1 MYAESYT
8 RTQSHDLNKWRDISH
23 LWIRTFNIVDIN
35 SSYIDIYYSFNKI
48 PIKLPETFSV
58 ATDTIILKFIWKAK
72 GTKITKAILK
82 KNKARRKLLTVKES
96 CTVTMTESGWYWQK
110 RSMLENPDRDLHN

>member
-8 RTQSHDLNKWRDISH
+8 RIQSHDLNKWRDISH

-58 ATDTIILKFIWKAK
+58 ATDTIILKFIWKVK

-96 CTVTMTESGWYWQK
+96 RTVTMTESGWYRQK